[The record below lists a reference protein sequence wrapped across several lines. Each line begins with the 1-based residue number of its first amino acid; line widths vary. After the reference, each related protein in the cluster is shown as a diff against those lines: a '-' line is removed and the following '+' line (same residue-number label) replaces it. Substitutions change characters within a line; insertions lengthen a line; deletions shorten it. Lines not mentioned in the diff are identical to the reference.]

1 MKPEG
6 KIYLTK
12 KKSQELLETKNVTAK
27 FNFKD

>member
-6 KIYLTK
+6 KIHL